1 MSTSVRSL
9 KEYRRHQEE
18 ARRAIEEGL
27 EEYEEIN
34 FQAKYANI
42 QNQAHIPLEVVKD
55 CWEADNPKAAP
66 SFVDK
71 YWVWIVIA
79 GLLALIIAGNLLSDL
94 VVAL

>member
-9 KEYRRHQEE
+9 KEHRRHQEE
-18 ARRAIEEGL
+18 ACRQIMEGVQDW
-27 EEYEEIN
+27 EEIN
-34 FQAKYANI
+34 FGARCANL

-55 CWEADNPKAAP
+55 IWEADNPKAAP

-71 YWVWIVIA
+71 YWAWIVIA
-79 GLLALIIAGNLLSDL
+79 GLLALVGLGTWLSDL

>member
-9 KEYRRHQEE
+9 KEHRRHQEE
-18 ARRAIEEGL
+18 ARRQIMEGQA
-27 EEYEEIN
+27 EYEEIN
-34 FQAKYANI
+34 FQAKYANL
-42 QNQAHIPLEVVKD
+42 QNQAHIPLEVVKN

-71 YWVWIVIA
+71 YWWVIAIA
-79 GLLALIIAGNLLSDL
+79 GLFALIAAGNLLSDL